1 MLRRTM
7 AMAMILTAF
16 VLLAQVC
23 AEAAGVPDFDPKDP
37 KVQDITI
44 VNDALDTFIMQ
55 KDKVNV
61 EKIKAYTAE
70 RASKYALLL
79 MADFKDDLTMEK
91 LEILRQTSPAR
102 WSTLQNYLNKSLAW
116 LTLAMKA
123 EKFLGGN
130 LAGGL
135 KQELGEK

>member
-1 MLRRTM
+1 MVISVF
-7 AMAMILTAF
+7 ILL
-16 VLLAQVC
+16 VRVYP
-23 AEAAGVPDFDPKDP
+23 EAAEIPDFDPKDP

-61 EKIKAYTAE
+61 EKIKVFTSE
-70 RASKYALLL
+70 RAAKYSLLL
-79 MADFKDDLTMEK
+79 MADFKDDLAMDK
-91 LEILRQTSPAR
+91 LEIMRQSSPAR
-102 WSTLQNYLNKSLAW
+102 WSMLQNYLNKSIAW

-135 KQELGEK
+135 KKELGEK

>member
-1 MLRRTM
+1 MKKTM
-7 AMAMILTAF
+7 AMVISVF
-16 VLLAQVC
+16 ILLAWLYVG
-23 AEAAGVPDFDPKDP
+23 AAGIPGFDPKDP
-37 KVQDITI
+37 KVQDTTI

-55 KDKVNV
+55 KDKANV
-61 EKIKAYTAE
+61 EKIKVFTSE
-70 RASKYALLL
+70 RAAKYSLLL
-79 MADFKDDLTMEK
+79 MADFKGDLTMEK

-102 WSTLQNYLNKSLAW
+102 WTVLNNYLNKSLAW

-130 LAGGL
+130 LVGGI

>member
-1 MLRRTM
+1 MMKKTL
-7 AMAMILTAF
+7 AMVIS
-16 VLLAQVC
+16 VSILLAGSY
-23 AEAAGVPDFDPKDP
+23 AGAAGIPDFDPKDP

-55 KDKVNV
+55 KDKANV
-61 EKIKAYTAE
+61 EKIKVFTSE
-70 RASKYALLL
+70 RAAKYSLLL
-79 MADFKDDLTMEK
+79 MADFKDDLTMDK
-91 LEILRQTSPAR
+91 LEIMRQTSPAR
-102 WSTLQNYLNKSLAW
+102 WSTLQNYLNKSMAW

-130 LAGGL
+130 LAGGH

>member
-1 MLRRTM
+1 MKKTM
-7 AMAMILTAF
+7 AMVISVSILLVWSYAG
-16 VLLAQVC
+16 
-23 AEAAGVPDFDPKDP
+23 AAGTPDFDPKDP
-37 KVQDITI
+37 KVQDMTI

-55 KDKVNV
+55 KDRVNV
-61 EKIKAYTAE
+61 EKIKVFTSG
-70 RASKYALLL
+70 RAAKYSLLL
-79 MADFKDDLTMEK
+79 MADFKDDLTMDK
-91 LEILRQTSPAR
+91 LEIMRQTSPAR
-102 WSTLQNYLNKSLAW
+102 WSTLQNYLNKSMAW

>member
-1 MLRRTM
+1 MM
-7 AMAMILTAF
+7 KKAMAMTIVISVF
-16 VLLAQVC
+16 ILLARSY
-23 AEAAGVPDFDPKDP
+23 AEAAESPNFDPTDP

-44 VNDALDTFIMQ
+44 VNDALDTFIVQ

-61 EKIKAYTAE
+61 EKIKVFTSE
-70 RASKYALLL
+70 RAAKYSLLL
-79 MADFKDDLTMEK
+79 MADFKDDLAMDK
-91 LEILRQTSPAR
+91 LEIMRQSSPGR
-102 WSTLQNYLNKSLAW
+102 WSTLQNYLNKSTAW

-135 KQELGEK
+135 KKELGEK

>member
-1 MLRRTM
+1 MFKKTM
-7 AMAMILTAF
+7 ATAMIISAL
-16 VLLAQVC
+16 VLLVRAC
-23 AEAAGVPDFDPKDP
+23 PEAAGIPNFDPKDP

-55 KDKVNV
+55 KDRVNV
-61 EKIKAYTAE
+61 EKIRTYTSE
-70 RASKYALLL
+70 RAGKYSLLL
-79 MADFKDDLTMEK
+79 MADFKDDVTMEK
-91 LEILRQTSPAR
+91 LEIMRQTSPAR
-102 WSTLQNYLNKSLAW
+102 WATLQDYLNKSLAW

-135 KQELGEK
+135 KKELGEK

>member
-1 MLRRTM
+1 MTL
-7 AMAMILTAF
+7 AMIIAAF
-16 VLLAQVC
+16 VMLTRIC